1 MAGNISRHNDL
12 GIGNGIMV
20 KIITLLSIVFL
31 VSPLIILIAFS
42 FNAGRTVTH
51 WEGFSMHWY
60 GEIFKDT
67 NIWIS
72 IRNSFVIALVSA
84 FFSTILGTMA
94 ALAVGKYAF
103 KGKEFF
109 QNILYIPVILPEII
123 FGISLLALFL
133 MIKLPL
139 GFISIICAHIT
150 FSLSFVTL
158 IVLAKLSNFDP
169 RLEEASLDLGANK
182 WQTFRLVTF
191 PNLMPAIVS
200 GALFAFT
207 LSIDDFIV
215 TFFTAGISSSTLP
228 LKIYSLIKYGVTP
241 ALNAVSTILIIFT
254 ITILAITN
262 ALQKSSKINKKIKIV
277 LVSIAGVIIIFFIV
291 SWIIRPEI
299 KRLNI
304 YNYSGYLSED
314 VISNFEKEFEIEI
327 TLDYFNDNEEM
338 LSRLQMGVTGYDLIV
353 PTGQMVEILRKN
365 NLIQPIDTSLM
376 TNLPYI
382 DPRFRRLSY
391 DTTGSWYIPYAYGFS
406 AIVYN
411 QDFIKDT
418 IDSWKDMWNEK
429 YKSNIL
435 MVDDMYEVFFA
446 GYSYLGFKM
455 DKDPAK
461 LEMVTNILVRQKPL
475 LLKYENVMTLDYMI
489 NGDVWIAQWWNG
501 GISKILNSGKQFKL
515 VIPEEGVLY
524 FTDNFCIPKN
534 APNKEHA
541 ELFINYLLEPRNTAL
556 NIQWILYAMPN
567 EAAKAFLPDSI
578 KNNPAVFPNE
588 AALNKMFIIE
598 DQADFAAKYQEAWT
612 KIKVK

>member
-1 MAGNISRHNDL
+1 MAGNISRSNDL
-12 GIGNGIMV
+12 GIGNGIMI

-60 GEIFKDT
+60 GEIFNDT

-72 IRNSFVIALVSA
+72 IRNSFIISFVSA

-133 MIKLPL
+133 LIKLPL

-158 IVLAKLSNFDP
+158 IVLAKLANFDP
-169 RLEEASLDLGANK
+169 RIEEASLDLGANK

-228 LKIYSLIKYGVTP
+228 LKIYSLIKFGVTP
-241 ALNAVSTILIIFT
+241 ALNAVSTVLIIFT
-254 ITILAITN
+254 VAVLAITN
-262 ALQKSSKINKKIKIV
+262 ALQKSSKINKRIKYV
-277 LVSIAGVIIIFFIV
+277 LFSLGAVIILFFTI
-291 SWIIRPEI
+291 SWIVRPEI

-304 YNYSGYLSED
+304 YNYSSYLSEE
-314 VISNFEKEFEIEI
+314 VISDFEKEYGIVVS
-327 TLDYFNDNEEM
+327 LDYFNDNEEM
-338 LSRLQMGVTGYDLIV
+338 LSRLKMGVTGYDLIV

-365 NLIQPIDTSLM
+365 NLIQQIDTSLM
-376 TNLPYI
+376 TNLPHI

-411 QDFIKDT
+411 QVFIKDT

-435 MVDDMYEVFFA
+435 MVDDMYEVLFA
-446 GYSYLGFKM
+446 GYRYLGYEM

-461 LEMVTNILVRQKPL
+461 LEKVTDLLIRQKPL
-475 LLKYENVMTLDYMI
+475 ILKYENIMQMEYMI

-501 GISKILNSGKQFKL
+501 GISKILNSGKQFKM
-515 VIPEEGVLY
+515 VIPKEGVMF

-534 APNKEHA
+534 APNKATA
-541 ELFINYLLEPRNTAL
+541 ELFINYLLEPRNTAR

-567 EAAKAFLPDSI
+567 EAAKSFLPDSI
-578 KNNPAVFPNE
+578 KNNPAVFPDE
-588 AALNKMFIIE
+588 AALSKMFILE
-598 DQADFAAKYQEAWT
+598 DQADFALKYQEAWT